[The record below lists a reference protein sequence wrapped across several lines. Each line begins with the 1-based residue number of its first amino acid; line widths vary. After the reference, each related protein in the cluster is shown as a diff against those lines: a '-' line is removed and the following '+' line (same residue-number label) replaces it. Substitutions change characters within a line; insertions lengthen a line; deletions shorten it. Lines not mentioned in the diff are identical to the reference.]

1 MGLDSDKP
9 SVVKRAKT
17 SSTLISKV
25 HTNYLVRASREMSL
39 STTAAAETVE
49 YWPSFFGFLGVAC
62 ALVFANAGAAYGTA
76 RSGVGLAGMGITN
89 PNDVMKNIIAV
100 VMAGVLGIYGLIV
113 AVILL
118 GNGECHLMRSAE
130 GSSPAFARFNHHALS
145 ARRVRRPVPLAHF

>member
-1 MGLDSDKP
+1 MT
-9 SVVKRAKT
+9 T
-17 SSTLISKV
+17 SL
-25 HTNYLVRASREMSL
+25 
-39 STTAAAETVE
+39 AAAEAVV

-76 RSGVGLAGMGITN
+76 RSGIGLAGMGITK

-118 GNGECHLMRSAE
+118 GSGE
-130 GSSPAFARFNHHALS
+130 SPCVHG
-145 ARRVRRPVPLAHF
+145 RV

>member
-1 MGLDSDKP
+1 
-9 SVVKRAKT
+9 
-17 SSTLISKV
+17 
-25 HTNYLVRASREMSL
+25 MSL
-39 STTAAAETVE
+39 STTGAVDTVE

-118 GNGECHLMRSAE
+118 GNGECHLMRPEERELPEFCAIQ
-130 GSSPAFARFNHHALS
+130 PMCAIYS
-145 ARRVRRPVPLAHF
+145 ARVMALPPADF

>member
-1 MGLDSDKP
+1 MTLDIVAASNP
-9 SVVKRAKT
+9 VV
-17 SSTLISKV
+17 
-25 HTNYLVRASREMSL
+25 
-39 STTAAAETVE
+39 

-76 RSGVGLAGMGITN
+76 RSGIGLAGMGITK

-118 GNGECHLMRSAE
+118 GSGEFTYCLT
-130 GSSPAFARFNHHALS
+130 
-145 ARRVRRPVPLAHF
+145 

>member
-1 MGLDSDKP
+1 MAADGTVKEGPASP
-9 SVVKRAKT
+9 ETVSVDD
-17 SSTLISKV
+17 
-25 HTNYLVRASREMSL
+25 LVELVARRIERDGAT

-118 GNGECHLMRSAE
+118 GNGECHLM
-130 GSSPAFARFNHHALS
+130 LS
-145 ARRVRRPVPLAHF
+145 LIHI